1 MPPTDI
7 GTLTSRCGQ
16 SVLGA
21 DPSMTEIP
29 TVFFTAGLNG
39 GHDGLFGSLTPVTP
53 GTPLG
58 NLIGVG
64 VPWLGSLA
72 MLTMAL
78 AALGLM
84 RGAGN
89 VARHLREAIKAL
101 DAPGTENKTTASQ
114 AQ

>member
-1 MPPTDI
+1 
-7 GTLTSRCGQ
+7 
-16 SVLGA
+16 
-21 DPSMTEIP
+21 
-29 TVFFTAGLNG
+29 
-39 GHDGLFGSLTPVTP
+39 
-53 GTPLG
+53 
-58 NLIGVG
+58 
-64 VPWLGSLA
+64 